1 MKALAGTV
9 CLAVLSIIASPAHA
23 APQPIRIDPSLRASV
38 PPLTPSQRASET
50 HPLGPSAVE
59 RAIGFSHEALIEQR
73 LQRMEKLLQQVQ
85 AENEA
90 LTALLQKT
98 SDHIY
103 NYTKALRPFASSGR
117 GLGMMIDQ
125 TYDRIVV
132 QKVCE
137 KGLLD

>member
-1 MKALAGTV
+1 MRGLAGSL
-9 CLAVLSIIASPAHA
+9 CLAVLGVTEFPAYA
-23 APQPIRIDPSLRASV
+23 ATQPIRVDPSLRATL
-38 PPLTPSQRASET
+38 PPMTPSQRANET
-50 HPLGPSAVE
+50 RPLDPSAVE
-59 RAIGFSHEALIEQR
+59 RDVGFSHEALLEQR
-73 LQRMEKLLQQVQ
+73 LQRVEKLLQQIQ